1 MQATIIYNPLA
12 GSANLSDV
20 IEQVARFWRQ
30 LGWQVAVQ
38 PTRAAGHAVQ
48 IAQQA
53 AAAGQRLVIAAGG
66 DGTLGEVANGL
77 AGTNTVMAPLPVG
90 TANSFARELLMPRPS
105 LINRQK
111 LLVSAAKLAEGKVHA
126 MDLGYSEDA
135 SGKGRHWLLWAGTG
149 ADGYLVDQL
158 EPRSKTS
165 KRLGRFGYLTQGLMV
180 VPRLPKM
187 TAKVTV
193 DGGVFEDEF
202 LLVLISNCRRYA
214 GGELLISPNAKLD
227 DGLFEVWM
235 FRGGGMFD
243 AFQTFFQ
250 TRMERHHLDPAVTM
264 VMGREIRVES
274 NPIMPCQTDGDRA
287 GPTPLNCVI
296 KPGALQLLV
305 PTTAPSN
312 LFVKPGTSLY

>member
-12 GSANLSDV
+12 GSANLAGV
-20 IEQVARFWRQ
+20 IERVALFWRQ
-30 LGWQVAVQ
+30 LDWQVAVQ

-48 IAQQA
+48 IAQEA

-77 AGTNTVMAPLPVG
+77 AGTDTVMAPLPVG

-105 LINRQK
+105 LVNRQK
-111 LLVSAAKLAEGKVHA
+111 LLVSAAKLAEGRVHA
-126 MDLGYSEDA
+126 MDLGYTEDA
-135 SGKGRHWLLWAGTG
+135 SGHGRYWMLWAGTG

-158 EPRSKTS
+158 EPRSKLS
-165 KRLGRFGYLTQGLMV
+165 KKLGRFGYMTQGLMV

-187 TAKVTV
+187 RARVIV
-193 DGGVFEDEF
+193 DGKLFEDEF

-214 GGELLISPNAKLD
+214 GGELLLSPNAKLD

-235 FRGGGMFD
+235 FPGGGMAD
-243 AFQTFFQ
+243 AFHTFFQ
-250 TRMERHHLDPAVTM
+250 TRLERHHQDPAVTM
-264 VMGREIRVES
+264 VRGREIKVVTD
-274 NPIMPCQTDGDRA
+274 PTMPCQTDGDRA
-287 GPTPLNCVI
+287 GRSPLNCVV

-305 PTTAPSN
+305 PTTAPPD
-312 LFVKPGTSLY
+312 LFDQPGTALF